1 MLLYR
6 HVYRI
11 DSPLNADPEKIHQ
24 NIYNIHQ
31 LNDEGS
37 QMSYMDSFRRRISQL
52 PYYQDHKIRSKAV
65 LGIDVLFSY
74 SKRAEGTFDKQA
86 WMEKNA
92 KWLNDTFS
100 VAPDGRSNVIS
111 VVYHE
116 DKHSFHGKLT
126 HFRLPKERTSR
137 SFRLFLISRNYL
149 SSHPLPQSI
158 NPIDAFIYC
167 CHLFLY
173 NSANIQN
180 CLLPSLSQRSIS
192 FTHSC
197 NIINLRRNN
206 FIPRL
211 KQSLTPIAV
220 SFLRLQACDFLTPI
234 AVSFFTHR
242 ATFSNTYSSK
252 FFTSTGM

>member
-1 MLLYR
+1 MPEGNYCIMRAEKIKTTKALDAAYR

-31 LNDEGS
+31 LNDDGS

-158 NPIDAFIYC
+158 NPIAAFIYY

-173 NSANIQN
+173 NSANFWTQ
-180 CLLPSLSQRSIS
+180 LSRYFLCSYNS
-192 FTHSC
+192 
-197 NIINLRRNN
+197 NLY
-206 FIPRL
+206 PV
-211 KQSLTPIAV
+211 K
-220 SFLRLQACDFLTPI
+220 
-234 AVSFFTHR
+234 
-242 ATFSNTYSSK
+242 
-252 FFTSTGM
+252 